1 MACREE
7 SAVNGPSASL
17 GTSGLRIHADM
28 KLSIPGLHMG
38 MLNAFMEGYKHRLS
52 NSSPCREVLCK
63 ICRKSIC
70 VRLAYEEEV
79 V

>member
-52 NSSPCREVLCK
+52 NSSPCRDYAE
-63 ICRKSIC
+63 IC
-70 VRLAYEEEV
+70 VRLAYEKEV